1 MSGPAYIENVLYPTF
16 DTCYIIPFKDEHN
29 KSYSTVLQYIHQS
42 NYSNNDI
49 FSGTSLSGNIPRLF
63 YAQQLKFNY
72 HHELKE
78 ALINTSGPIIFP
90 FLQDQLLSNLNS
102 KVLECL
108 RAYYKQDSDFEERK
122 EELGL

>member
-16 DTCYIIPFKDEHN
+16 DTSYIIPFKDEN
-29 KSYSTVLQYIHQS
+29 DESYSTVLQYIHQNS
-42 NYSNNDI
+42 YNQD
-49 FSGTSLSGNIPRLF
+49 GLSQRESYDIPRLF

-72 HHELKE
+72 HPEIRE

-90 FLQDQLLSNLNS
+90 FLQDQLLSNLYS

-108 RAYYKQDSDFEERK
+108 RAYYKDDSDFDERK